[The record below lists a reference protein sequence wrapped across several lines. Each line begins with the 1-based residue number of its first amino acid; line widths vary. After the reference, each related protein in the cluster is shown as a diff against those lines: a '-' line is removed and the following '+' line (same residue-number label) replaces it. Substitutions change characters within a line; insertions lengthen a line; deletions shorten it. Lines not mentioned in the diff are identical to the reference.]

1 MERRLQGTLR
11 GTAERAGGKVPRVV
25 QGMACLEVVLQV
37 RGTVGTVCREAVV
50 ALQAQ
55 GTAGTADLVTGIPLP
70 GLSTLRHL
78 GSAKTSVVWKREN
91 ILLRNSSFISQK

>member
-1 MERRLQGTLR
+1 MVRRLQGTLR

-25 QGMACLEVVLQV
+25 QGMACPEVGAVLQV

-55 GTAGTADLVTGIPLP
+55 GTAGTADLVTGTPLP

-78 GSAKTSVVWKREN
+78 GSAKTSVV
-91 ILLRNSSFISQK
+91 